1 MASDRSDADTQA
13 VSKSLMRGKD
23 LTRSVFKARI
33 FVLVM
38 CGLVLVVDL
47 MLPTAGVLIRSTAG
61 LSIFLL
67 GLGVVSLIT
76 ITLLIRAYD
85 IRLTELH
92 VFDQA
97 LTQSEAMFRSLA
109 EIVPVGIFKA
119 DHQGNCVFVNPRYS
133 EISGR
138 EFSDSLGQGWLSAVH
153 PDDLNIVSKKWQ
165 ALLENGTAFSAE
177 YRLIKPDTTIVWVYL
192 QAQREVSP
200 VGELHGHVC
209 ATTDI
214 TPSKLAEQE
223 IQLLAFYDP
232 LTCLPNRRLLMDR
245 LQQSVAG
252 ISRSDHG
259 GALFFLDLDNFKS
272 LNDTAGHEKGD
283 LLLQQ
288 VARRLTGSIR
298 EGDTVARVGGDEFV
312 LVLENLSTD
321 ASDAARQAE
330 SVAQKIL
337 DSLNGPYQL
346 DGLEYHSTPSIGVTL
361 FDKGKEDVAELMKRA
376 DMAMYQAKAAGG
388 NTMRFFDPDT
398 QAVVAARIVL
408 EKELRKGLR
417 ANQFLLYYQPQVDD
431 IGRVTGAEAFVRWQH
446 PDRGMVS
453 PSTFIPLAEETG
465 LIVELGNWVLTAA
478 CLQLAKWGSSSETN
492 HLFMAVKVSA
502 LQFRMPD
509 FVSQVIG
516 VLYVTQARPEM
527 LKLELN
533 ESLLIA
539 NVEDIIAKTNAL
551 NQHGVE
557 FSLADLGT
565 GYSSLSHLKR
575 LSLDQLRIDQSFVR
589 GLLTNSNDA
598 AVTKS
603 IFALAESLDL
613 TVSAEGVETLEQRD
627 ALAAYGCHAYQ
638 GYLFSQPLGADEFAR
653 LLEKQ

>member
-1 MASDRSDADTQA
+1 MGANLRLPWRNRYAGQDGRACQARYLLSGALVALDGPQDHRVDATGDNFQQERLLMASDRSDADTQA

-119 DHQGNCVFVNPRYS
+119 DHQANCVFVNPRYS

-138 EFSDSLGQGWLSAVH
+138 EFSVALGQGWLSAVH
-153 PDDLNIVSKKWQ
+153 PDDLNIVSKIWQ

-298 EGDTVARVGGDEFV
+298 EGDTVARVGVDRSE
-312 LVLENLSTD
+312 
-321 ASDAARQAE
+321 
-330 SVAQKIL
+330 
-337 DSLNGPYQL
+337 
-346 DGLEYHSTPSIGVTL
+346 
-361 FDKGKEDVAELMKRA
+361 EL
-376 DMAMYQAKAAGG
+376 
-388 NTMRFFDPDT
+388 T
-398 QAVVAARIVL
+398 
-408 EKELRKGLR
+408 
-417 ANQFLLYYQPQVDD
+417 
-431 IGRVTGAEAFVRWQH
+431 
-446 PDRGMVS
+446 
-453 PSTFIPLAEETG
+453 
-465 LIVELGNWVLTAA
+465 
-478 CLQLAKWGSSSETN
+478 
-492 HLFMAVKVSA
+492 
-502 LQFRMPD
+502 
-509 FVSQVIG
+509 
-516 VLYVTQARPEM
+516 
-527 LKLELN
+527 
-533 ESLLIA
+533 
-539 NVEDIIAKTNAL
+539 
-551 NQHGVE
+551 
-557 FSLADLGT
+557 
-565 GYSSLSHLKR
+565 
-575 LSLDQLRIDQSFVR
+575 
-589 GLLTNSNDA
+589 
-598 AVTKS
+598 
-603 IFALAESLDL
+603 
-613 TVSAEGVETLEQRD
+613 
-627 ALAAYGCHAYQ
+627 
-638 GYLFSQPLGADEFAR
+638 
-653 LLEKQ
+653 